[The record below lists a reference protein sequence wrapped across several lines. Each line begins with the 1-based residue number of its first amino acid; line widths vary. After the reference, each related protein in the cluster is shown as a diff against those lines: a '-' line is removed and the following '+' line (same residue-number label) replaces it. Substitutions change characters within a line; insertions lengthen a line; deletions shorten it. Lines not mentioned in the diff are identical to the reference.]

1 MGVAIAFALVPFVLV
16 LTTCFTRISIVLT
29 FLRQALSTSIPS
41 SQIIFALSLIL
52 TGYIMQPVI
61 LQIHDQA
68 IAPYLSG
75 QLHQEDPKK
84 ELTEF
89 LDRAWPPLRQFML
102 YHTREKDLQ
111 LFLEMSHISPDQEI
125 SEVSSLPWYCVMP
138 AFVLSELRTAFIMG
152 FLLFLPFL
160 VIDMVVT
167 SLLMSMGMILLPPVM
182 ISFPFK
188 ILLFVAV
195 DGWRLM
201 MQQMVQGY
209 YL

>member
-75 QLHQEDPKK
+75 QLHQE
-84 ELTEF
+84 
-89 LDRAWPPLRQFML
+89 R
-102 YHTREKDLQ
+102 
-111 LFLEMSHISPDQEI
+111 S
-125 SEVSSLPWYCVMP
+125 
-138 AFVLSELRTAFIMG
+138 
-152 FLLFLPFL
+152 
-160 VIDMVVT
+160 
-167 SLLMSMGMILLPPVM
+167 
-182 ISFPFK
+182 
-188 ILLFVAV
+188 
-195 DGWRLM
+195 
-201 MQQMVQGY
+201 
-209 YL
+209 